1 MELSLHFL
9 CDMINVNTNT
19 LPIGSC
25 LQEYE
30 LKKILGVGGFGITYL
45 ADDQQLNKQVAI
57 KEYYPNE
64 LAVRDKTYSVY
75 PKSEDD
81 QHSFTWGLERFIQEA
96 RTLAS
101 FNHPNIIKIFRF
113 FKANNT
119 AYFVMEYEQGQS
131 LAEALKAGGTA
142 TEEEL
147 MIILPSLLEG
157 LATIHKANFLHRDIK
172 PSNIYIRDK
181 DNTPVLIDFGSARFD
196 VTSKN
201 KSITSIVTPGYAPF
215 EQYETDGIK
224 QGAWTDIYALGAVLY
239 RCISG
244 KKPIEATK
252 RIGTLIRN
260 ETDPLVPATIIGN
273 QDYNERLLKAID
285 WALQAREQDRPKSVE
300 IWARLLLSKSKKPKN
315 KINSAHFVLLFMSL
329 MLL

>member
-1 MELSLHFL
+1 MA
-9 CDMINVNTNT
+9 DVNTNT
-19 LPIGSC
+19 LPIGCC
-25 LQEYE
+25 LQEYQ
-30 LKKILGVGGFGITYL
+30 LKKILGIGGFGITYL
-45 ADDQQLNKQVAI
+45 AYDQQLNKQVAI

-75 PKSEDD
+75 PKSEHD
-81 QHSFTWGLERFIQEA
+81 QQSFTWGLERFLQEA

-101 FNHPNIIKIFRF
+101 FNHPNIIKILRF
-113 FKANNT
+113 FEANKT

-131 LAEALKAGGTA
+131 LATALKAGGRA

-147 MIILPSLLEG
+147 MIILPSLLDG
-157 LATIHKANFLHRDIK
+157 LAAIHKANFLHRDIK

-196 VTSKN
+196 VTRKN

-215 EQYETDGIK
+215 EQYETDGIQ

-252 RIGTLIRN
+252 RIGALIRN
-260 ETDPLVPATIIGN
+260 ETDPLIPATIIGN
-273 QDYNERLLKAID
+273 QDYNNQLLKGID
-285 WALQAREQDRPKSVE
+285 WALQAREPDRPKCVE
-300 IWARLLLSKSKKPKN
+300 MWAKLLLSKPKQPVPNVKKTK
-315 KINSAHFVLLFMSL
+315 KITSSHFIVLFLSL
-329 MLL
+329 ML